1 MKRVQL
7 FKLMI
12 LVSFLTVCA
21 LAKTTDDETNAYS
34 IYPDVSYSSPNID
47 GLKTNFDLTELTR
60 HARHRPF
67 LAGAAVGAVV
77 ANNRHPTYY
86 APSYY
91 YPPTYYPS
99 SYNNDCNC
107 NG

>member
-1 MKRVQL
+1 MKCTQL

-12 LVSFLTVCA
+12 LVSFLIVST
-21 LAKTTDDETNAYS
+21 LSESTDDETNAYS
-34 IYPDVSYSSPNID
+34 IYPDVSYSSPPID
-47 GLKTNFDLTELTR
+47 GLKTNSDLPELTR

-99 SYNNDCNC
+99 SYSNGCNC

>member
-1 MKRVQL
+1 MVL
-7 FKLMI
+7 L
-12 LVSFLTVCA
+12 SFLAVGMMG
-21 LAKTTDDETNAYS
+21 KTIDDETNPYS
-34 IYPDVSYSSPNID
+34 VYPDILYSLPYAD
-47 GLKTNFDLTELTR
+47 GLKTNSDLPELKR

-91 YPPTYYPS
+91 HPSAYYPS
-99 SYNNDCNC
+99 SGYSNGCNC